1 MGKQHFASLLSDFPK
16 EITMS
21 LTIPQIVKNLVD
33 VSDIEYDRR
42 YSRVAKLHKY
52 WSRKP
57 WFVIDRYIEKY
68 SQKNHLVL
76 DPFCGSGIIGL
87 QSVLAGRNFIGYD
100 LNPFAAFLAKNSLR
114 IAYDKD
120 SFADDLLAIDRVVRE
135 EIMSLYAVRGRYVL
149 YTILGK
155 KNTKD
160 YNAVLADGDFRNKKK
175 VGLTKSEL
183 NPTVVFPKNLKYPD
197 KDFPEKFY
205 KDRFSYKGV
214 KRVSDMFTNRNLF
227 ALALLYTAINELPL
241 KNRDLLMLA
250 FTNTLLHVSKL
261 KAENVR
267 PLGVNNFWIP
277 DDFIEENVW
286 WRFVD
291 RAENVK
297 MAKQVIAEKALKNKV
312 SKPVSKIYNKS
323 SLKMSEIKPSSVDY
337 LITDPPYG
345 DTIQYSELSYIW
357 NCWLEKEFDIKNE
370 VIINPVQK
378 KGVNEYYDQL
388 TAFVGE
394 VRRVLKKDA
403 YFTLA
408 FHNKDLKI
416 WISLAE
422 LIKDHGMELVD
433 VSSYDTFGSPYNKNW
448 AKFSP
453 KSDFYVTFI
462 NSQKKATEANKK
474 TIYPAEIASEIVQ
487 HLGENNG
494 KLFNLNKAYDL
505 FVGVVISKIFDGWR
519 IGEHEGLNIEHIT
532 NLFRD
537 GQPTEKKRRGKTI
550 QPSLFKLQ
558 RV

>member
-1 MGKQHFASLLSDFPK
+1 
-16 EITMS
+16 MS
-21 LTIPQIVKNLVD
+21 LTISQIVKNLVD
-33 VSDIEYDRR
+33 VNDIKYDRQ

-57 WFVIDRYIEKY
+57 WFVIDQYIEKY
-68 SQKNHLVL
+68 SKKDHVIL

-87 QSVLAGRNFIGYD
+87 QSVLADRNFIGYD
-100 LNPFAAFLAKNSLR
+100 LNPFAVFLAKNSLK
-114 IAYDKD
+114 ISYNQTSFEKEFAVIKD
-120 SFADDLLAIDRVVRE
+120 AVSE
-135 EIMSLYAVRGRYVL
+135 KIMALYKTKNKYIL

-155 KNTKD
+155 KNSKY
-160 YNAVLADGDFRNKKK
+160 YNAVIADDNFLNKEK
-175 VGLTKSEL
+175 VSLPKSDLE
-183 NPTVVFPKNLKYPD
+183 PTVKFPKSLKYPD
-197 KDFPEKFY
+197 KDFPAKFY

-214 KRVSDMFTNRNLF
+214 SRVSDMFSKRNLLS
-227 ALALLYTAINELPL
+227 LALLHTSINELPL
-241 KNRDLLMLA
+241 RNKNLFMLA

-291 RAENVK
+291 RIKNVK
-297 MAKQVIAEKALKNKV
+297 MAKEVIAEKASQNKI
-312 SKPVSKIYNKS
+312 SKPISKIYNKS
-323 SLKMSEIKPSSVDY
+323 SLNMSEIKGASVDY

-357 NCWLEKEFDIKNE
+357 NCWLEKEFDIENE

-378 KGVNEYYDQL
+378 KGRNEYYNQIVS
-388 TAFVGE
+388 FIGE
-394 VRRVLKKDA
+394 VNRVLKKDA

-422 LIKDHGMELVD
+422 LIRDHGMELVD
-433 VSSYDTFGSPYNKNW
+433 ISSYDTFGSPYNKNW

-453 KSDFYVTFI
+453 KSDFYVTFR
-462 NSQKKATEANKK
+462 NSQKDIKNYNQKRV
-474 TIYPAEIASEIVQ
+474 YPHEIANEITKC
-487 HLGENNG
+487 LGKKNG

-505 FVGVVISKIFDGWR
+505 FVGVVISKIFDGSQVA
-519 IGEHEGLNIEHIT
+519 EHEKLSIENIT
-532 NLFRD
+532 NLFQEITQHKNNEVVQQR
-537 GQPTEKKRRGKTI
+537 
-550 QPSLFKLQ
+550 LLKLEH
-558 RV
+558 V

>member
-1 MGKQHFASLLSDFPK
+1 MP
-16 EITMS
+16 
-21 LTIPQIVKNLVD
+21 LTIPQIIKNLVD
-33 VSDIEYDRR
+33 VNGIEHDRK

-57 WFVIDRYIEKY
+57 WFVIDQYIGKY
-68 SQKNHLVL
+68 SKKDHVVL

-87 QSVLAGRNFIGYD
+87 QSVLADRNFIGYD
-100 LNPFAAFLAKNSLR
+100 LNPFATFLAKTSLQVNYSR
-114 IAYDKD
+114 ASFEDDFLVIAE
-120 SFADDLLAIDRVVRE
+120 AARE
-135 EIMSLYAVRGRYVL
+135 KIMSLYVTQDKYIL

-155 KNTKD
+155 KNSKD
-160 YNAVLADGDFRNKKK
+160 YNAVIADDNFRNKQK
-175 VGLTKSEL
+175 VSLGKNEL
-183 NPTVVFPKNLKYPD
+183 EPTIKFPSKLKYPD

-214 KRVSDMFTNRNLF
+214 KRVSDMFTSRNLL
-227 ALALLYTAINELPL
+227 ALALLHTAINELPL
-241 KNRDLLMLA
+241 ENKDLFMLA

-291 RAENVK
+291 RVENVK
-297 MAKQVIAEKALKNKV
+297 IAKQVIAEKALQNKV
-312 SKPVSKIYNKS
+312 SDPVSKIYNKS
-323 SLKMSEIKPSSVDY
+323 SLNMPEIESSSVDY

-357 NCWLEKEFDIKNE
+357 NCWLEKDFDIEDE

-378 KGVNEYYDQL
+378 KGANEYYDQL
-388 TAFVGE
+388 AAFIGE
-394 VRRVLKKDA
+394 AKRVLKKDA

-416 WISLAE
+416 WINLAE
-422 LIKDHGMELVD
+422 LIRDHGMKLVD
-433 VSSYDTFGSPYNKNW
+433 ISSFDTFGSPYNKNW

-462 NSQKKATEANKK
+462 NSQKNAKVANKK
-474 TIYPAEIASEIVQ
+474 EVYPGEIADEIIKCI
-487 HLGENNG
+487 GKNND

-505 FVGVVISKIFDGWR
+505 FVGVVISKVFEGSHIA
-519 IGEHEGLNIEHIT
+519 EHEKLGIETIT
-532 NLFRD
+532 KLFCDIPQVQVKQR
-537 GQPTEKKRRGKTI
+537 QQRGTA
-550 QPSLFKLQ
+550 QLPLFKLQ
-558 RV
+558 HI

>member
-1 MGKQHFASLLSDFPK
+1 
-16 EITMS
+16 MS
-21 LTIPQIVKNLVD
+21 LTISQIVKNLVD
-33 VSDIEYDRR
+33 VNDIKHDRQ

-57 WFVIDRYIEKY
+57 WFVIDQYIEKY
-68 SQKNHLVL
+68 SKKDHIVL

-87 QSVLAGRNFIGYD
+87 QSVLANRNFIGYD
-100 LNPFAAFLAKNSLR
+100 LNPFAVFLAKNSLQVNYNKTSFEKDFSAIEHAVRKR
-114 IAYDKD
+114 IM
-120 SFADDLLAIDRVVRE
+120 L
-135 EIMSLYAVRGRYVL
+135 LYATKDKYIL

-155 KNTKD
+155 KNSKD
-160 YNAVLADGDFRNKKK
+160 YNAVIADDNFRNKQK
-175 VGLTKSEL
+175 VSLAKSEL
-183 NPTVVFPKNLKYPD
+183 EPTVKLPKNLKYPD
-197 KDFPEKFY
+197 KDFPKKFY

-214 KRVSDMFTNRNLF
+214 KRVSDMFTNRNIL
-227 ALALLYTAINELPL
+227 ALALLYTTINELPL
-241 KNRDLLMLA
+241 KNRDLFMLA

-291 RAENVK
+291 RVENVK
-297 MAKQVIAEKALKNKV
+297 MAKQVIAEKALQNEV

-357 NCWLEKEFDIKNE
+357 NCWLEKEFEIENE
-370 VIINPVQK
+370 VIINPVQN

-388 TAFVGE
+388 AAFISE
-394 VRRVLKKDA
+394 ARRVLKKDA

-422 LIKDHGMELVD
+422 LIRDRGMELVD
-433 VSSYDTFGSPYNKNW
+433 ISSYDTFGSPYNKNW

-453 KSDFYVTFI
+453 KSDFYVTFV
-462 NSQKKATEANKK
+462 NSQKKTKVANKK
-474 TIYPAEIASEIVQ
+474 MIYPKEIADEIVKC
-487 HLGENNG
+487 LGKNNG

-505 FVGVVISKIFDGWR
+505 FVGVVISKIFDGTQVA
-519 IGEHEGLNIEHIT
+519 EHEKLSIEHIT
-532 NLFRD
+532 NLFHD
-537 GQPTEKKRRGKTI
+537 FPQVNKKQQKESVQPA
-550 QPSLFKLQ
+550 LLKLQ
-558 RV
+558 NS